1 MQEPSKSTAKKGND
15 VISLEEITRDQPL
28 YLKAAHTREGRP
40 KIIFSRGDDRPDIEV
55 TILDDGALALR
66 EYRREQ
72 VVAAAVLADQ

>member
-1 MQEPSKSTAKKGND
+1 M
-15 VISLEEITRDQPL
+15 ISLESKTKGQPL

-66 EYRREQ
+66 EYRSE
-72 VVAAAVLADQ
+72 